1 MMTIEVSKVCHGH
14 WITCLPS
21 LLTIQKNFGTFDE
34 FICLTIREC
43 RFIHISPVGLFS
55 KVIEFLDCFL
65 IQLCI
70 CDGAFSS
77 YCEAHGGRSLAKG
90 EEQPPLQLY

>member
-1 MMTIEVSKVCHGH
+1 M
-14 WITCLPS
+14 
-21 LLTIQKNFGTFDE
+21 
-34 FICLTIREC
+34 
-43 RFIHISPVGLFS
+43 GLFP

-90 EEQPPLQLY
+90 EEQPPPIVLISRCFVSFNYIIPHLCVKVIEGNISSGVHAH